1 MPLVTTDTPVCRS
14 LNNILLFNILGCV
27 FFFFIKVVR
36 QIFTAKKNKKKNH
49 RGQSQEL
56 RSQQTKDT
64 SQDRVQSEV
73 TVSVL
78 CEKGNVKTQRGAQA
92 EWRKKKEKE
101 GKTKRAELG
110 TWCKNQNTNSFSL
123 NANQRGKGGEK
134 KECIRVKTECR
145 I

>member
-1 MPLVTTDTPVCRS
+1 M
-14 LNNILLFNILGCV
+14 
-27 FFFFIKVVR
+27 
-36 QIFTAKKNKKKNH
+36 
-49 RGQSQEL
+49 

-78 CEKGNVKTQRGAQA
+78 CERGNVKTQRGAQA

-110 TWCKNQNTNSFSL
+110 T
-123 NANQRGKGGEK
+123 
-134 KECIRVKTECR
+134 
-145 I
+145 

>member
-1 MPLVTTDTPVCRS
+1 MQKPEQHSTFKYS
-14 LNNILLFNILGCV
+14 G
-27 FFFFIKVVR
+27 FFFKR
-36 QIFTAKKNKKKNH
+36 LLGKSSQQKNKTKKNH

-78 CEKGNVKTQRGAQA
+78 CERGNVKTQRGAQA
-92 EWRKKKEKE
+92 EWRKKKEEE

-110 TWCKNQNTNSFSL
+110 T
-123 NANQRGKGGEK
+123 
-134 KECIRVKTECR
+134 
-145 I
+145 